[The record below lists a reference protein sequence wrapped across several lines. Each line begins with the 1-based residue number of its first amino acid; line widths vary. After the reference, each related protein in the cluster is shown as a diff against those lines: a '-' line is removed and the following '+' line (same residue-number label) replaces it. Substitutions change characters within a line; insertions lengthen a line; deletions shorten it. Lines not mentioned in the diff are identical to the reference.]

1 MSDDGCIVVVGGTE
15 GIGKELARYYA
26 GTGRETVLTGRD
38 ASRAEAVAAEI
49 GGPARGIALD
59 LAKPKTIRDALASVG
74 PVRYLAIVAIQRD
87 DNTIRDFDI
96 DRALELVT
104 LKLVGFAEVVH
115 VLLDRLA
122 PDSSIVLFGG
132 QAKDRP
138 YPGSTTV
145 STVNGGDRRA
155 DPDARLGAGA
165 DPGQRDPPGHHRR
178 QPVLARQAAGHPR
191 GPHVEDHH
199 QETRDD
205 GRYRR
210 RDAVP
215 PREPVRRG
223 HRSRRR
229 QRPDDVLSIRMRTAT
244 VTSPSATRTGRPDYP
259 EMGER
264 LREARRARSLS
275 LRTLAE
281 RLGVSPSLISQI
293 ETGRANPSVSTLYA
307 IAAELDVSL
316 DELLFNDRRPPEP
329 AAPAR
334 PRGADRAGRWR
345 PRRPSSAPRTGTR
358 SGSRRGSTG
367 SG

>member
-38 ASRAEAVAAEI
+38 ADRAEAVAEEI
-49 GGPARGIALD
+49 GGTARGIGLD
-59 LAKPKTIRDALASVG
+59 LAKPKTIRDALSSVG

-115 VLLDRLA
+115 VLLDRLS

-145 STVNGGDRRA
+145 STVNGGIA
-155 DPDARLGAGA
+155 GLARTLAWELA
-165 DPGQRDPPGHHRR
+165 PIRVNAIHPGHHRR
-178 QPVLARQAAGHPR
+178 QPVLARQAAGDPR
-191 GPHVEDHH
+191 GPHLQDHH

-210 RDAVP
+210 RHPVP
-215 PREPVRRG
+215 AREPVGRG
-223 HRSRRR
+223 DRPRRR
-229 QRPDDVLSIRMRTAT
+229 QRPDDVLTMAARGHRSVTTA
-244 VTSPSATRTGRPDYP
+244 SAARTGRPDYP

-264 LREARRARSLS
+264 LREARRARNLS
-275 LRTLAE
+275 LRDAGRTARRLAE
-281 RLGVSPSLISQI
+281 PHLADRDRPRQPVGQHAVRHRRRARRLAR
-293 ETGRANPSVSTLYA
+293 RAPVQ
-307 IAAELDVSL
+307 
-316 DELLFNDRRPPEP
+316 RPPRCP
-329 AAPAR
+329 STSAPAR
-334 PRGADRAGRWR
+334 PDVA
-345 PRRPSSAPRTGTR
+345 
-358 SGSRRGSTG
+358 
-367 SG
+367 